1 MYENFRIHLVILP
14 KKKKKK
20 KTPPPKKKKKKKKK
34 KLGVEIALTPHMPI
48 ILLHFAF
55 YSFQTYQFNKVRFR
69 SDSLAGIVLLA
80 VAGRLSLETVEGSSH
95 SKF

>member
-1 MYENFRIHLVILP
+1 MYENFRIHLVIS
-14 KKKKKK
+14 
-20 KTPPPKKKKKKKKK
+20 PPPPHTHTQNKTK
-34 KLGVEIALTPHMPI
+34 KLGVEIALTPHMPM